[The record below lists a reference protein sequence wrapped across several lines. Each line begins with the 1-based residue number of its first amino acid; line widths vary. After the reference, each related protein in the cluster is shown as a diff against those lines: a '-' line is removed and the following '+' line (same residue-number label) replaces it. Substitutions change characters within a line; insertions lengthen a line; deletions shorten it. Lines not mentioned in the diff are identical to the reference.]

1 MAKKP
6 MDRGI
11 PVNLNVLT
19 EEDRV
24 ALTKQAKSAITDE
37 MAQDAKTKFYEL
49 ELARLRR
56 AQVPADQIETITMDF
71 APFISFAMIDGIQF
85 FHGYSYEV
93 PHKQAVVLMEQMQR
107 SWKHQDELDGRS
119 RFQPY
124 RRPTSAVLGPQHA
137 GTPTRG
143 ANGVVNAEL

>member
-6 MDRGI
+6 IDRTI

-19 EEDRV
+19 DEDRA
-24 ALTKQAKSAITDE
+24 ALTAQAKSSIKDE

-56 AQVPADQIETITMDF
+56 AEVPADQIETLTMDF
-71 APFISFAMIDGIQF
+71 APFITFAMIDGIQY
-85 FHGYSYEV
+85 FHGYSYQV
-93 PHKQAVVLMEQMQR
+93 PHKLAVVLMEQMQR

-124 RRPTSAVLGPQHA
+124 RRPNNTVLGPQSA